1 MFIGFII
8 QYLVIPVIIFLFH
21 ETDLF
26 LVLYLSPRKLS
37 IGKLDQHVE
46 KGPQIIVT
54 SLRDQYLNVIF
65 EGNIGKDVSFQPF
78 LTHFLVFVSIN

>member
-1 MFIGFII
+1 MKYF
-8 QYLVIPVIIFLFH
+8 VIPVVIFLFH

-54 SLRDQYLNVIF
+54 SLMDQYLNI
-65 EGNIGKDVSFQPF
+65 IS
-78 LTHFLVFVSIN
+78 